1 MEQAQSAAQDNIQVD
16 LSYVS
21 NRRNVGIPNVR
32 CAVRSREDKQ
42 HFVHDIKLI
51 QHLKEEKLHQELRKW
66 SA

>member
-1 MEQAQSAAQDNIQVD
+1 MEQAQSRAQANARVN

-21 NRRNVGIPNVR
+21 HRRNVGIPNVR

-51 QHLKEEKLHQELRKW
+51 QHLKEEKLHRELRKW

>member
-32 CAVRSREDKQ
+32 CAVTSREDKQ

-51 QHLKEEKLHQELRKW
+51 QHLKEAKLHQELRKW